1 LKTVKLFAMLLKEV
15 IVMKLSTSEYFIK
28 EVYTSFKRNIWMTL
42 ASIFT
47 VVLSL
52 FILGFFSIVILN
64 LNKMADTLESQ
75 VQISVYLK
83 DDLSQEEIDETKETL
98 SKIEG
103 LQDIKFITRE
113 EAMENFKE
121 RLGDQQFL
129 LDALD
134 DTNPLPDSFS
144 LTVTSPQQVKTIA
157 DTAAALD
164 SVESASYSQDIINH
178 LFNLTHLIRLIG
190 VALIILLT
198 GAAIFI
204 ISNTIRLT
212 VFARRKEI
220 AIMKYVGAT
229 DWFIRWPF
237 LLEGICLGFIGGGL
251 ATIFLYI
258 VYNQVTQEIYEAMA
272 FFPLIP
278 QHPFIDYISLAILV
292 AGIIIGAL
300 GSTISLKRFLKV

>member
-1 LKTVKLFAMLLKEV
+1 
-15 IVMKLSTSEYFIK
+15 MKLSTSEYFIK

-103 LQDIKFITRE
+103 LQDIKFTTRE
-113 EAMENFKE
+113 EAMKNFKE

-134 DTNPLPDSFS
+134 DTNPLPNSFS

-164 SVESASYSQDIINH
+164 SVESASYSQDVINH

>member
-1 LKTVKLFAMLLKEV
+1 
-15 IVMKLSTSEYFIK
+15 MKLSTSEYFIK

-83 DDLSQEEIDETKETL
+83 DDLSQEEIDETKENL

-103 LQDIKFITRE
+103 LQDIKFTTRE

-134 DTNPLPDSFS
+134 DTNPLPNSFS

>member
-1 LKTVKLFAMLLKEV
+1 
-15 IVMKLSTSEYFIK
+15 MKLSTSEYFIK

-64 LNKMADTLESQ
+64 LNKIADTLESQ

-103 LQDIKFITRE
+103 LQDIKFTTRE

>member
-1 LKTVKLFAMLLKEV
+1 
-15 IVMKLSTSEYFIK
+15 MKLSTSEYFIK

-278 QHPFIDYISLAILV
+278 QHPFINYISLAILV

>member
-1 LKTVKLFAMLLKEV
+1 
-15 IVMKLSTSEYFIK
+15 MKLSTSEYFIK

-103 LQDIKFITRE
+103 LEDIKFTTRE

-237 LLEGICLGFIGGGL
+237 ILEGICLGFIGGGL

>member
-1 LKTVKLFAMLLKEV
+1 
-15 IVMKLSTSEYFIK
+15 MKLSTSEYFIK

-103 LQDIKFITRE
+103 LQDIKFTTRE
-113 EAMENFKE
+113 EAMKNFKE

-278 QHPFIDYISLAILV
+278 QHPFINYISLAILV

>member
-1 LKTVKLFAMLLKEV
+1 
-15 IVMKLSTSEYFIK
+15 MKLSTSEYFIK

-83 DDLSQEEIDETKETL
+83 DDLSQEEIDETKENL

-103 LQDIKFITRE
+103 LQDIKFTTRE
-113 EAMENFKE
+113 EAMENFKK

-164 SVESASYSQDIINH
+164 SVESASYSQDVINH

>member
-1 LKTVKLFAMLLKEV
+1 MLLKEV

-103 LQDIKFITRE
+103 LQDIKFTTRE

>member
-1 LKTVKLFAMLLKEV
+1 
-15 IVMKLSTSEYFIK
+15 MKLSTSEYFIK

-47 VVLSL
+47 VVFSL

-83 DDLSQEEIDETKETL
+83 DDLSQEEIDETKENL

-190 VALIILLT
+190 IALIILLT

-258 VYNQVTQEIYEAMA
+258 IYNQVTQEIYEAMA

>member
-1 LKTVKLFAMLLKEV
+1 
-15 IVMKLSTSEYFIK
+15 MKLSTSEYFIK

-42 ASIFT
+42 SSIFT

-103 LQDIKFITRE
+103 LQDIKFTTRE
-113 EAMENFKE
+113 EAMKNFKE

-190 VALIILLT
+190 IALIILLT

>member
-1 LKTVKLFAMLLKEV
+1 
-15 IVMKLSTSEYFIK
+15 MKLSTSEYFIK

-157 DTAAALD
+157 DTATALD

-292 AGIIIGAL
+292 TGIIIGAL

>member
-1 LKTVKLFAMLLKEV
+1 
-15 IVMKLSTSEYFIK
+15 MKLSTSEYFIK

-121 RLGDQQFL
+121 RLDDQQFL

-164 SVESASYSQDIINH
+164 SVESASYSQDVINH

>member
-1 LKTVKLFAMLLKEV
+1 
-15 IVMKLSTSEYFIK
+15 MKLSTSEYFIK

-83 DDLSQEEIDETKETL
+83 DDLSQEEIDETKENL

-190 VALIILLT
+190 IALIILLT

-278 QHPFIDYISLAILV
+278 QHPFINYISLAILV

>member
-1 LKTVKLFAMLLKEV
+1 
-15 IVMKLSTSEYFIK
+15 MKLSTSEYFIK

-83 DDLSQEEIDETKETL
+83 DDLSQEEIDETKENL

>member
-1 LKTVKLFAMLLKEV
+1 
-15 IVMKLSTSEYFIK
+15 MKLSTSEYFIK

-83 DDLSQEEIDETKETL
+83 DDLSQEEIDETKKTL

-103 LQDIKFITRE
+103 LQDIKFTTRE

-278 QHPFIDYISLAILV
+278 QHPFIDYISLTILV

>member
-1 LKTVKLFAMLLKEV
+1 
-15 IVMKLSTSEYFIK
+15 MKLSTSEYFIK

-83 DDLSQEEIDETKETL
+83 DDLSQEEIDETKENL

-103 LQDIKFITRE
+103 LQDIKFTTRE
-113 EAMENFKE
+113 EAMEKFKE

-190 VALIILLT
+190 IALIILLT

>member
-1 LKTVKLFAMLLKEV
+1 
-15 IVMKLSTSEYFIK
+15 MKLSTSEYFIK

-103 LQDIKFITRE
+103 LQDIKFTTRE

-157 DTAAALD
+157 DTATALD

-237 LLEGICLGFIGGGL
+237 LLEGICLGFIGGSL

>member
-1 LKTVKLFAMLLKEV
+1 
-15 IVMKLSTSEYFIK
+15 MKLSTSEYFIK

-103 LQDIKFITRE
+103 LEDIKFITRE

-190 VALIILLT
+190 IALIILLT

>member
-1 LKTVKLFAMLLKEV
+1 ME
-15 IVMKLSTSEYFIK
+15 LSTSEYFIK

-103 LQDIKFITRE
+103 LQDIKFTTRE
-113 EAMENFKE
+113 EAMKNFKE

-190 VALIILLT
+190 IALIILLT

>member
-1 LKTVKLFAMLLKEV
+1 
-15 IVMKLSTSEYFIK
+15 MKLSTSEYFIK

-103 LQDIKFITRE
+103 LEDIKFTTRE

-292 AGIIIGAL
+292 TGIIIGAL

>member
-1 LKTVKLFAMLLKEV
+1 
-15 IVMKLSTSEYFIK
+15 MKLSTSEYFIK
-28 EVYTSFKRNIWMTL
+28 EVYISFKRNIWMTL

-103 LQDIKFITRE
+103 LQDIKFTTRE

>member
-1 LKTVKLFAMLLKEV
+1 
-15 IVMKLSTSEYFIK
+15 MKLSTSEYFIK

-103 LQDIKFITRE
+103 LQDIKFTTRE
-113 EAMENFKE
+113 EAMKNFKE

-134 DTNPLPDSFS
+134 DTNPLPNSFS

-164 SVESASYSQDIINH
+164 SVESAFYSQDIINH

>member
-1 LKTVKLFAMLLKEV
+1 
-15 IVMKLSTSEYFIK
+15 MKLSTSEYFIK

-103 LQDIKFITRE
+103 LQDIKFTTRE
-113 EAMENFKE
+113 EAMKNFKE

-178 LFNLTHLIRLIG
+178 LFNLTHLIHLIG
-190 VALIILLT
+190 IALIILLT

-258 VYNQVTQEIYEAMA
+258 IYNQVTQEIYEAMA

>member
-1 LKTVKLFAMLLKEV
+1 
-15 IVMKLSTSEYFIK
+15 MKLSTSEYFIK

-103 LQDIKFITRE
+103 LQDIKFTTRE

-157 DTAAALD
+157 DTVVALD

-278 QHPFIDYISLAILV
+278 QHPFINYISLAILV

-300 GSTISLKRFLKV
+300 GSTISLKKFLKV

>member
-1 LKTVKLFAMLLKEV
+1 
-15 IVMKLSTSEYFIK
+15 MKLSTSEYFIK

-103 LQDIKFITRE
+103 LQDIEFTTRE
-113 EAMENFKE
+113 EAMENFKK

-157 DTAAALD
+157 DTVVALD

-278 QHPFIDYISLAILV
+278 QHPFINYISLAILV

-300 GSTISLKRFLKV
+300 GSTISLKKFLKV

>member
-1 LKTVKLFAMLLKEV
+1 
-15 IVMKLSTSEYFIK
+15 MKLSTSEYFIK

-103 LQDIKFITRE
+103 LQDIKFTTRE

-164 SVESASYSQDIINH
+164 SVESASYSQDVINH

-258 VYNQVTQEIYEAMA
+258 IYNQVTQEIYEAMA

>member
-1 LKTVKLFAMLLKEV
+1 
-15 IVMKLSTSEYFIK
+15 MKLSTSEYFIK

-83 DDLSQEEIDETKETL
+83 DDLSQEEIDETKENL

-103 LQDIKFITRE
+103 LQDIKFTTRE

-190 VALIILLT
+190 IALIILLT

>member
-1 LKTVKLFAMLLKEV
+1 
-15 IVMKLSTSEYFIK
+15 MKLSTSEYFIK

-103 LQDIKFITRE
+103 LQDIKFTNRE

>member
-1 LKTVKLFAMLLKEV
+1 
-15 IVMKLSTSEYFIK
+15 MKLSTSEYFIK

-103 LQDIKFITRE
+103 LQDIKFTTRE

-157 DTAAALD
+157 DTATALD

-237 LLEGICLGFIGGGL
+237 LLEGICFGFIGGGL

>member
-1 LKTVKLFAMLLKEV
+1 
-15 IVMKLSTSEYFIK
+15 MKLSTSEYFIK

-103 LQDIKFITRE
+103 LQDIKFTNRE

-190 VALIILLT
+190 IALIILLT

-258 VYNQVTQEIYEAMA
+258 IYNQVTQEIYEAMA

>member
-1 LKTVKLFAMLLKEV
+1 
-15 IVMKLSTSEYFIK
+15 MKLSTSEYFIK

-157 DTAAALD
+157 DTVVALD

>member
-1 LKTVKLFAMLLKEV
+1 
-15 IVMKLSTSEYFIK
+15 MKLSTSEYFIK

-103 LQDIKFITRE
+103 LQDIKFTTRE

-121 RLGDQQFL
+121 RLGDQHFL

>member
-1 LKTVKLFAMLLKEV
+1 
-15 IVMKLSTSEYFIK
+15 MKLSTSEYFIK

-103 LQDIKFITRE
+103 LQDIKFTTRE
-113 EAMENFKE
+113 EAMEKFKE

-190 VALIILLT
+190 IALIILLT

-272 FFPLIP
+272 FFPLIS

>member
-1 LKTVKLFAMLLKEV
+1 
-15 IVMKLSTSEYFIK
+15 MKLSTSEYFIK

-64 LNKMADTLESQ
+64 LNKMAYTLESQ

-103 LQDIKFITRE
+103 LQDIKFTTRE
-113 EAMENFKE
+113 EAMEKFKE

-157 DTAAALD
+157 DTVVALD

>member
-1 LKTVKLFAMLLKEV
+1 
-15 IVMKLSTSEYFIK
+15 MKLSTSEYFIK

-83 DDLSQEEIDETKETL
+83 DDLSQEEIDETKENL

-164 SVESASYSQDIINH
+164 SVESASYSQDVINH

>member
-1 LKTVKLFAMLLKEV
+1 
-15 IVMKLSTSEYFIK
+15 MKLSTSEYFIK

-103 LQDIKFITRE
+103 LQDIKFTTRE
-113 EAMENFKE
+113 EAMENFKK

-157 DTAAALD
+157 DTVVALD

-278 QHPFIDYISLAILV
+278 QHPFINYISLAILV

-300 GSTISLKRFLKV
+300 GSTISLKDF

>member
-1 LKTVKLFAMLLKEV
+1 
-15 IVMKLSTSEYFIK
+15 MKLSTSEYFIK

-103 LQDIKFITRE
+103 LQDIKFTTRE

-134 DTNPLPDSFS
+134 DTNPIPDSFS

-157 DTAAALD
+157 DTVVALD

>member
-1 LKTVKLFAMLLKEV
+1 
-15 IVMKLSTSEYFIK
+15 MKLSTSEYFIK

-103 LQDIKFITRE
+103 LQDIKFTTRE

-157 DTAAALD
+157 DTVVALD
-164 SVESASYSQDIINH
+164 SVESASNSQDIINH

>member
-1 LKTVKLFAMLLKEV
+1 
-15 IVMKLSTSEYFIK
+15 MKLSTSEYFIK

-178 LFNLTHLIRLIG
+178 LFNITHLIRLIG